1 MTMHLMG
8 HAYSTLNKK
17 KRKTKITKAKLAR
30 WEEELRDYNKL
41 MKRCGSPKLTLDQY
55 IDKIHGKVE
64 SRREFVPYK
73 REETLF
79 ERQSREHREKYP
91 SLDTVSGAT
100 PRREPQTYT
109 GTLVKGIATMHKSNA
124 VPVIDQ
130 KQAEE
135 ISQMRR

>member
-1 MTMHLMG
+1 MG

-41 MKRCGSPKLTLDQY
+41 MKRCGSPKLTLEQY
-55 IDKIHGKVE
+55 IDKVHGKVE
-64 SRREFVPYK
+64 KRREFVPYV
-73 REETLF
+73 REETIF
-79 ERQSREHREKYP
+79 QRESREHREKYP
-91 SLDTVSGAT
+91 SLDSMSGAT
-100 PRREPQTYT
+100 PRKEPQKYT

-130 KQAEE
+130 KQATD
-135 ISQMRR
+135 IANMRR